1 MRGIWIGF
9 FLFSL
14 VGCGT
19 RQWPA
24 TITSMQGFS
33 STQQQE
39 LQSALDDLNSQA
51 PKPLFTTRSGPTTY
65 PISISL
71 VAPTQA
77 TENRAGCATVDANQC
92 VVQLSSLLFEDEYAD
107 DLESV
112 VWHELGHC
120 AGLVHVPQQGE
131 VMFAYTNAFSTYSS
145 GALSRFLM
153 SITSSA
159 GL

>member
-1 MRGIWIGF
+1 MRGVCFGF
-9 FLFSL
+9 LLFFL

-33 STQQQE
+33 PTQMQQI
-39 LQSALDDLNSQA
+39 QSAISDLNSTG
-51 PKPLFTTRSGPTTY
+51 KRPLITTEAGPRTY
-65 PISISL
+65 PISVSL
-71 VAPTQA
+71 VDPTQA
-77 TENRAGCATVDANQC
+77 TENRAGCATVSGSQC

-131 VMFAYTNAFSTYSS
+131 VMFAYTIPFSTYSS
-145 GALSRFLM
+145 DALSRFLT